1 MDGLRDYFV
10 EDDETRQSS
19 AGITRKFKYGIL
31 AGVALG
37 LGSCAEPSLYTPS
50 RHDNS
55 VVRVGY
61 LKAEGAAIRS
71 NMAAERDRTDKL
83 AFRLGRYVQNEI
95 ASVRSDIRLERELG
109 QLRADALY
117 HMIKAEVAAL
127 KSSIGQNKKENK

>member
-1 MDGLRDYFV
+1 MEQATYFL
-10 EDDETRQSS
+10 EDNEPRQSS
-19 AGITRKFKYGIL
+19 TEKPRKFKYGIL

-37 LGSCAEPSLYTPS
+37 LGSCTEPSLYTPS

-71 NMAAERDRTDKL
+71 AMTAERDRTDKL
-83 AFRLGRYVQNEI
+83 AFRLVRYVQDEI
-95 ASVRSDIRLERELG
+95 ASVRSDIRLEREVD